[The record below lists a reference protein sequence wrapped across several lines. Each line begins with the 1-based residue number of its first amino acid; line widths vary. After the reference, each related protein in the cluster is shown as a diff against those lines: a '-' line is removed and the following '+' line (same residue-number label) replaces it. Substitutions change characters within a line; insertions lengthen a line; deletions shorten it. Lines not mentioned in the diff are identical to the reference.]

1 MSTPLIRILNSSFHR
16 TSKSPPLF
24 PNLTFTLPSL
34 HPASTPQKW
43 AILGPS
49 NSGKSTF
56 LQILQGKHICD
67 PPAGRTFPAIT
78 EKRKY
83 PGSAIALVDFSSRGM
98 SGEEVVGEYMS
109 SRYES
114 RRDAKDLTLRQ
125 WLERTAL
132 NLPLYTDNF
141 DFEAH
146 TTPQILG
153 KHANIPLE
161 TVTHGLR
168 LTKLLEQPVSTLS
181 NGQGRRARIAQAL
194 LRGVEVVLVDEPFMG
209 LDPWSTEQLSTL
221 LNKIST
227 PVVED
232 DGSNQLSSQVVMS
245 LRPQDHLPEW
255 ITHIAYAENSRIAAM
270 GEKEKVLSSMR
281 VDKKQHAGVGL
292 LQRVYD
298 KTQKDIDHENLDEN
312 KGKVEKQER
321 EALVEMKGVKIS
333 YRNRE
338 ILKDFSWTIKRGDRW
353 GLFGPNGSG
362 KTTILAIITSDHP
375 LSYSQPVKLFNRPRL
390 PEPGQAGIS
399 VFEIQSRIGH
409 SSPEIHQ
416 FFPRR
421 LTLRQCVES
430 AWSDTF
436 ITKPNF
442 TANAKE
448 RVDGIFEYF
457 GIGEEEQKREFG
469 SFGVSTQRLALF
481 MRAVVKRPDVVI
493 LDEAFSGMDGKLRD
507 RCMAYLENGLE
518 ERQALVVVSH
528 LDEEIPEVVDR
539 WVRLKE
545 VGEEGK
551 VIFGKR

>member
-1 MSTPLIRILNSSFHR
+1 MTAPLIRILNSSFHR
-16 TSKSPPLF
+16 TSKSPLLF
-24 PNLTFTLPSL
+24 PNLTFTIPSL
-34 HPASTPQKW
+34 HHSQPPQKW

-56 LQILQGKHICD
+56 LQILQGKYICD
-67 PPAGRTFPAIT
+67 PPAGRTFPGIT
-78 EKRKY
+78 DKRKY
-83 PGSAIALVDFSSRGM
+83 PSSAIALVDFSAREVG
-98 SGEEVVGEYMS
+98 GEGVLGEYMS

-114 RRDAKDLTLRQ
+114 RRDATDLTLRQ

-141 DFEAH
+141 DFASH
-146 TTPQILG
+146 TTPQILS

-161 TVTHGLR
+161 TVTGGLK

-194 LRGVEVVLVDEPFMG
+194 LRGVEVVLLDEPFMG
-209 LDPWSTEQLSTL
+209 LDPWSTEQLSNL

-227 PVVED
+227 PVAEN
-232 DGSNQLSSQVVMS
+232 DGGDRISSQVVIS
-245 LRPQDHLPEW
+245 LRPQDHLPDW
-255 ITHIAYAENSRIAAM
+255 VTHVAYAENSKIVSM
-270 GEKEKVLSSMR
+270 GEKDTVLSGLK
-281 VDKKQHAGVGL
+281 VDKKQYAGVGL

-298 KTQKDIDHENLDEN
+298 TTQNDSNKLDE
-312 KGKVEKQER
+312 KAGKAGKNVR
-321 EALVEMKGVKIS
+321 EVLVEMKDVMIS

-375 LSYSQPVKLFNRPRL
+375 LSYSQPVKLFDRPRL
-390 PEPGQAGIS
+390 PEPGRPGIS

-442 TANAKE
+442 AKNAKE
-448 RVDGIFEYF
+448 MVDGVFDYF
-457 GIGEEEQKREFG
+457 GISEKEQNQEFG

-493 LDEAFSGMDGKLRD
+493 LDEAFSGMDGGLRD
-507 RCMAYLENGLE
+507 RCMRYLEESLE

-528 LDEEIPEVVDR
+528 LDEEVPGVVDR

-545 VGEEGK
+545 AGEEGQ
-551 VIFGKR
+551 VVFGKR